1 MSVSDDLFG
10 QGERIRRQVLGDE
23 HVDRSLANASE
34 FGRPLQEL
42 VTTFC
47 WGATWGRPGLELKTR
62 SLLNLAMLTALDRQT
77 ELAVH
82 IKGALNNGCTVDEIR
97 ETLLQTAV
105 YCGVPAAIE
114 AFRTA
119 ERVLDTA
126 AANGQAPG
134 RAGPDGAGAG
144 AAGADAASAGDTAV
158 EA

>member
-1 MSVSDDLFG
+1 MSVSDDLFD

-82 IKGALNNGCTVDEIR
+82 IKGALNNGCTVEEIR
-97 ETLLQTAV
+97 ETLLHTAV

-119 ERVLDTA
+119 ESVLGPA
-126 AANGQAPG
+126 AANGHAPVSAG
-134 RAGPDGAGAG
+134 AGGARADGAGADT
-144 AAGADAASAGDTAV
+144 AGAGDTAV

>member
-1 MSVSDDLFG
+1 MSVSDDLFD

-42 VTTFC
+42 VTAFC

-77 ELAVH
+77 ELAV
-82 IKGALNNGCTVDEIR
+82 
-97 ETLLQTAV
+97 
-105 YCGVPAAIE
+105 IE

-119 ERVLDTA
+119 ESVLGPA
-126 AANGQAPG
+126 AANGHAPG
-134 RAGPDGAGAG
+134 RAGADGAGA
-144 AAGADAASAGDTAV
+144 

>member
-62 SLLNLAMLTALDRQT
+62 SLLNLAMLTALNRSH

-82 IKGALNNGCTVDEIR
+82 VRGAINNGVTAAEVQ
-97 ETLLQTAV
+97 ETLLQAAV
-105 YCGVPAAIE
+105 YAGAPAALE
-114 AFRTA
+114 SFRVA
-119 ERVLDTA
+119 EKVLKEMEQD
-126 AANGQAPG
+126 
-134 RAGPDGAGAG
+134 
-144 AAGADAASAGDTAV
+144 V
-158 EA
+158 

>member
-1 MSVSDDLFG
+1 MSVSDDLFD

-34 FGRPLQEL
+34 FGRPLH
-42 VTTFC
+42 
-47 WGATWGRPGLELKTR
+47 
-62 SLLNLAMLTALDRQT
+62 LAMLTALDRQT

-97 ETLLQTAV
+97 ETLLHTAV

-119 ERVLDTA
+119 ESVLGPA
-126 AANGQAPG
+126 AANGHAPA
-134 RAGPDGAGAG
+134 RADGASADGV
-144 AAGADAASAGDTAV
+144 GADADGAGDTAV

>member
-1 MSVSDDLFG
+1 MSVSDDLFD

-97 ETLLQTAV
+97 ETLLHTAV

-119 ERVLDTA
+119 ESVLGPA
-126 AANGQAPG
+126 AANGHAPG
-134 RAGPDGAGAG
+134 RAGADGAGADG
-144 AAGADAASAGDTAV
+144 AGVDGAGVDGTVV

>member
-1 MSVSDDLFG
+1 MSVSDDLFD

-97 ETLLQTAV
+97 ETLLHTAV

-119 ERVLDTA
+119 ESVLGPA
-126 AANGQAPG
+126 AANGHAPG
-134 RAGPDGAGAG
+134 RADADGAGTDGAG
-144 AAGADAASAGDTAV
+144 TDGAGVDGTAV
-158 EA
+158 GP